1 MNKKIAT
8 LLIFFNI
15 ATFCNYA
22 SAQIK
27 PSAQHLVVLDA
38 GHGGHDTGAI
48 GKNSREKDIVLAIT
62 LKVGE
67 YITQNVPNVKVIYT
81 RNTDEFIAL
90 DERANIANR
99 NNADLFVSIHAN
111 SNKSNKPFGTE
122 TFAMG
127 LHKSQGNL
135 DVAQKENS
143 VIVMEDDYNTKY
155 EGFDPSSAES
165 YIIFSLMQNVFL
177 DKSLSLAKQVQD
189 EFRDR
194 ARRTDRG
201 VKQAGFLVLWHT
213 KMPSILIETGFISNA
228 EEEKF
233 ISSANGQ
240 DLLAS
245 AIYRAIKNYFAEI
258 DKDEDLMRQSKQQA
272 SETKKDNKETDK
284 RTSNTQPKNE
294 VKAEPKVEPKVEPKP
309 QPKTEQPVAP
319 SAQKTQPQEPKSATV
334 AHNICYRV
342 QVATSNSKL
351 DAKAKQFAGF
361 SNVYEFSEGGKFKYT
376 VGKFA
381 TIAEAKKYQQQ
392 VRTKYPDAFVVA
404 FDGDKKISVAE
415 AQKLEK

>member
-15 ATFCNYA
+15 ATFGNCV
-22 SAQIK
+22 SAQQNA
-27 PSAQHLVVLDA
+27 SAQHLVVLDA

-67 YITQNVPNVKVIYT
+67 YITQNVPNVKVMYT
-81 RNTDEFIAL
+81 RKTDEFIAL

-213 KMPSILIETGFISNA
+213 KMPSILIETGFISNP

-233 ISSANGQ
+233 ISSTNGQ

-258 DKDEDLMRQSKQQA
+258 DKDEDLMRQTKPQA
-272 SETKKDNKETDK
+272 SETKKEDKKTDK
-284 RTSNTQPKNE
+284 KPANEQPKSE
-294 VKAEPKVEPKVEPKP
+294 AKPEPKVEPKP
-309 QPKTEQPVAP
+309 QPKTEQTTAP
-319 SAQKTQPQEPKSATV
+319 SAQKTQPQAPKTV
-334 AHNICYRV
+334 AEAHNICYRV

-361 SNVYEFSEGGKFKYT
+361 SNVYEFCEGGKYKYT

-392 VRTKYPDAFVVA
+392 VRAKYPDAFVVA
-404 FDGDKKISVAE
+404 FDGDKKISVSE